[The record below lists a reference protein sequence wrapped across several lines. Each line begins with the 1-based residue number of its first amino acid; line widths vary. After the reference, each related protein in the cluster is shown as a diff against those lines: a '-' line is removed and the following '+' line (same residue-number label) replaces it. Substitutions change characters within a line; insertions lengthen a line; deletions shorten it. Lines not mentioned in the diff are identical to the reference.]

1 MQADGPSTL
10 ISNFEPLG
18 PKWEAFGWHMQ
29 RVNGN
34 DIPAMVA
41 AFDRAKALT
50 EPRPRVIICD
60 TKMGK
65 GVDFLE
71 ERERNHFMRVEADE
85 WAKAIDVLDA
95 GRPV

>member
-1 MQADGPSTL
+1 
-10 ISNFEPLG
+10 
-18 PKWEAFGWHMQ
+18 MQ